1 MKENAAVSHSFMLHS
16 YSEHFVFCLSNT
28 DYFTIAY

>member
-1 MKENAAVSHSFMLHS
+1 MKENAAMSGIFMLHS
-16 YSEHFVFCLSNT
+16 CSEYSVFCLSNT